1 MSKGSSP
8 DLAKD
13 IIVSSI
19 SKDAS
24 DLGEDR
30 QIVGRQIWRILPYVT
45 RYWER
50 AIGGLLANIGARI
63 FDLVPLI
70 AIGMAADYY
79 NPDKS
84 QFTDSRVESFVTL
97 DIIPNIGPIDSTELG
112 FGLLIFS
119 SFVCLAITQGLSNQ
133 LWQSIAYKAQHDI
146 RMDATKSLM
155 DMEASYF
162 ETRQTGNLMSVLSAD
177 VAQLEDII
185 SDSTTSIIRIFTT
198 LSAAF
203 FILFW
208 MSPTLCMILF
218 GPLFMIV
225 PMVIWFSTRVQR
237 KYRQQRESTGGIV
250 AILENVLS
258 GITVVQAYNASDF
271 ERIRIERQS
280 GNYRD
285 QAIQAAF
292 IRNRF
297 IPGFHIVAGISF
309 GLLVSAGGW
318 LMNSGQISVGQFVT
332 FLLISTRMTM
342 PLWILGML
350 LNQLQ
355 KGEAASRRVFAVIDL
370 EPSIYDKVDALPLEE
385 PITSLSFKNV
395 SFSYPSSE
403 SNVLNNID
411 LEISS
416 GEFLGVMGHTGAGK
430 STILKLIEKFY
441 QPQNG
446 QVLING
452 VDINNFSMKSVRSKI
467 GFVSQDP
474 FLFYGTIKE
483 NVSYARESTD
493 EEIFIALDMAG
504 ASEFIS
510 QLPDGLESM
519 VGDRGVMLSGGQR
532 ARISLARALLN
543 DPDLLIL
550 DEASAALDAE
560 TEKRIQQSLFEGS
573 NGKKNRITIAVAHRL
588 ATIRNADEI
597 ISMVD
602 GSIVERGKHEEL
614 LENESVYAS
623 QWSIQ
628 TGEIES

>member
-1 MSKGSSP
+1 M
-8 DLAKD
+8 
-13 IIVSSI
+13 
-19 SKDAS
+19 
-24 DLGEDR
+24 
-30 QIVGRQIWRILPYVT
+30 
-45 RYWER
+45 
-50 AIGGLLANIGARI
+50 
-63 FDLVPLI
+63 
-70 AIGMAADYY
+70 
-79 NPDKS
+79 
-84 QFTDSRVESFVTL
+84 
-97 DIIPNIGPIDSTELG
+97 
-112 FGLLIFS
+112 
-119 SFVCLAITQGLSNQ
+119 
-133 LWQSIAYKAQHDI
+133 
-146 RMDATKSLM
+146 
-155 DMEASYF
+155 
-162 ETRQTGNLMSVLSAD
+162 
-177 VAQLEDII
+177 
-185 SDSTTSIIRIFTT
+185 
-198 LSAAF
+198 
-203 FILFW
+203 
-208 MSPTLCMILF
+208 
-218 GPLFMIV
+218 
-225 PMVIWFSTRVQR
+225 
-237 KYRQQRESTGGIV
+237 
-250 AILENVLS
+250 ENVLS

-271 ERIRIERQS
+271 ERVRIERQS

-403 SNVLNNID
+403 SNVLNNIN

-474 FLFYGTIKE
+474 FLFYGTIKD

-493 EEIFIALDMAG
+493 EEINSALDMAG

-510 QLPDGLESM
+510 QLPNGLESM
-519 VGDRGVMLSGGQR
+519 VGDRGNVIGW
-532 ARISLARALLN
+532 
-543 DPDLLIL
+543 P
-550 DEASAALDAE
+550 
-560 TEKRIQQSLFEGS
+560 EG
-573 NGKKNRITIAVAHRL
+573 KN
-588 ATIRNADEI
+588 
-597 ISMVD
+597 
-602 GSIVERGKHEEL
+602 
-614 LENESVYAS
+614 
-623 QWSIQ
+623 
-628 TGEIES
+628 

>member
-510 QLPDGLESM
+510 QLPNGLESM

-560 TEKRIQQSLFEGS
+560 TEKRIQQSLFGGS
-573 NGKKNRITIAVAHRL
+573 NGKKPRITIAVAHRL

-602 GSIVERGKHEEL
+602 GAIVERGTHEEL

-628 TGEIES
+628 TGEIEL

>member
-1 MSKGSSP
+1 MSKGTSP

-97 DIIPNIGPIDSTELG
+97 DILPNIGPIDSTELG

-146 RMDATKSLM
+146 RMNATKSLM

-198 LSAAF
+198 LTAAF

-271 ERIRIERQS
+271 ERNRIERQS

-370 EPSIYDKVDALPLEE
+370 EPSIYDRVDALPLEE
-385 PITSLSFKNV
+385 SITSLSFKNV

-510 QLPDGLESM
+510 QLPNGLESM

-560 TEKRIQQSLFEGS
+560 TEKRIQQSLFDGS
-573 NGKKNRITIAVAHRL
+573 NGKKSRITIAVAHRL

-602 GSIVERGKHEEL
+602 GSIVERGKHGEL